1 MARPFDPSQI
11 FEAFDMTAV
20 DSAGFD
26 ARINAPGDGLRCV
39 FLWGNDCFN
48 CDIFKKT
55 ALAHKDAIK
64 ALGLSWYHANVYEDE
79 ALGRRF
85 ALHGVPAFFLFRL
98 GKRLGRITG
107 WPGLPQFQQAIGR
120 LEAEYAAATKSA

>member
-1 MARPFDPSQI
+1 MTASFDPTQI
-11 FEAFDMTAV
+11 FAAFDMTAV
-20 DSAGFD
+20 DTAGFD
-26 ARINAPGDGLRCV
+26 AAINAQGDDLRCV

-55 ALAHKDAIK
+55 ALANQDAIQ

-85 ALHGVPAFFLFRL
+85 GLHGVPAFFLFRS
-98 GKRLGRITG
+98 GKKLGRVTG
-107 WPGLPQFQQAIGR
+107 WPGLPAFRQAIEK
-120 LEAEYAAATKSA
+120 LEADYQASKSR